1 METKTYL
8 LKHEYDF
15 QTRKMKNVEG
25 ATITIQFRVMDN
37 CSMIEIIGK
46 KSLTGFEEF
55 KHQILCHKEQMIK
68 ILPNKNDQIEKVKE
82 PVNKDRVLIDQN
94 IGVQFE
100 EEKTEHYILGLHGLL
115 KNMIVDMNEY
125 FGYRD
130 ILIFMVVQFVLTFNI
145 YLTIVLNRKGR

>member
-8 LKHEYDF
+8 LKHEYDY

-37 CSMIEIIGK
+37 FSMIEIIGK

-55 KHQILCHKEQMIK
+55 KHQIFCHKEQMIK
-68 ILPNKNDQIEKVKE
+68 ILPNVNDQIEKVDE
-82 PVNKDRVLIDQN
+82 PVSKDRVLIDQN

-100 EEKTEHYILGLHGLL
+100 QEKTEHYILGLHGQLDL
-115 KNMIVDMNEY
+115 FKEDVN
-125 FGYRD
+125 
-130 ILIFMVVQFVLTFNI
+130 
-145 YLTIVLNRKGR
+145 

>member
-15 QTRKMKNVEG
+15 QTRKMKNIEG
-25 ATITIQFRVMDN
+25 ATITIQFKVMDN

-46 KSLTGFEEF
+46 KSLTGFEKF
-55 KHQILCHKEQMIK
+55 KHQILCHKDQMIK
-68 ILPNKNDQIEKVKE
+68 ILPNVNDQIEKVKE

-100 EEKTEHYILGLHGLL
+100 EEKSEHYILGLHGQLDL
-115 KNMIVDMNEY
+115 FKEDMN
-125 FGYRD
+125 
-130 ILIFMVVQFVLTFNI
+130 
-145 YLTIVLNRKGR
+145 